1 MFQFLWL
8 VVIFAVLVVDFE
20 LRAFLFHQLQLGFIQ
35 LGKCLDTVRAII
47 VWTLVDGHFLL

>member
-1 MFQFLWL
+1 MLWL
-8 VVIFAVLVVDFE
+8 VVIFPVLVVDFE